1 MQDNQETLP
10 IAMKSIKRGSM
21 ILVKKQTQVTWAV
34 ILGKDIKKKKV
45 NIYAFN
51 FKQDSSEKQWAT
63 SLTYESLK
71 QYLSEPTTKVSL

>member
-1 MQDNQETLP
+1 MEDNQE
-10 IAMKSIKRGSM
+10 KSIAIKSVKRGSL